1 MFRHLSQVTCAYV
14 SLYLHSFIAIVA
26 FILARRAHFIVTGAK
41 AKEKDRRRRGFRE
54 TIARLNPN
62 SKTMVS
68 ASIILALLLMAG
80 AIYTRNLALF
90 GLALAMVSPI
100 IQDGFGWK
108 QKPAEA
114 TAWLALLFIF
124 AGAVLGPLGVVGP
137 QWQYLVP
144 VGFSVMIRT

>member
-1 MFRHLSQVTCAYV
+1 
-14 SLYLHSFIAIVA
+14 
-26 FILARRAHFIVTGAK
+26 
-41 AKEKDRRRRGFRE
+41 
-54 TIARLNPN
+54 
-62 SKTMVS
+62 MVS

-80 AIYTRNLALF
+80 AIYSLNLALL
-90 GLALAMVSPI
+90 GLALAIVSPLL
-100 IQDGFGWK
+100 QNSFGWK

-114 TAWLALLFIF
+114 TAWLALLLIF